1 MDIMMPIL
9 QKDNAMHKA
18 KIYMPTNNTFQPTNQ
33 MQTTYLDIINFIPTL
48 DLTSYLNTLIGSSQI
63 AQKTMINNLQ
73 EFLFQEL
80 ENNFSG
86 AKWKTEH
93 KPTASQRDSI
103 DIYADYSSFKIIIEL
118 DKYRADQV
126 SKKFLSRSAL
136 FKDENIIYIAFCYA
150 GTQNMNA
157 KEVIKYFNYA
167 DTISIR
173 LENLFA
179 GFIVED
185 I

>member
-1 MDIMMPIL
+1 
-9 QKDNAMHKA
+9 MHKA
-18 KIYMPTNNTFQPTNQ
+18 KIHTPTNNTFQPTNQ

-48 DLTSYLNTLIGSSQI
+48 DLTSYLNTLIGSSQK
-63 AQKTMINNLQ
+63 AQKTMINDLQ
-73 EFLFQEL
+73 NFLFQEL
-80 ENNFSG
+80 ENNFSE
-86 AKWKTEH
+86 AEWETEY
-93 KPTASQRDSI
+93 KPVTSLRDSI
-103 DIYADYSSFKIIIEL
+103 DIYADYQNFKIIIEL

-150 GTQNMNA
+150 GTKKMNA
-157 KEVIKYFNYA
+157 NEVIKYFNYA
-167 DTISIR
+167 DTISLK